1 MSSLGVALQGAPG
14 NLILKAHEFSEGE
27 LAYWAWLVATRAFAC
42 SLALQ
47 AKSKRTKALAC
58 RSSTKRR
65 TVAMPARRLG
75 FRRHSHS

>member
-58 RSSTKRR
+58 TTKRR
-65 TVAMPARRLG
+65 TVAMRKLLVG
-75 FRRHSHS
+75 

>member
-42 SLALQ
+42 SLASRR
-47 AKSKRTKALAC
+47 AERKA
-58 RSSTKRR
+58 SEQ
-65 TVAMPARRLG
+65 RL
-75 FRRHSHS
+75 